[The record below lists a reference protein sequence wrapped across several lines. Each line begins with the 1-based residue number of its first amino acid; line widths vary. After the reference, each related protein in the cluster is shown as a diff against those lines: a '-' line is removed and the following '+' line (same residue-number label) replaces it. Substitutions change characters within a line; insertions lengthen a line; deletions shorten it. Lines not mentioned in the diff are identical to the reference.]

1 MRVVAGIARGRRL
14 AAPAGDRTRPTS
26 DRVREAVFNALDSL
40 GELRGATV
48 LDLFAGSGALG
59 IEALSRGA
67 ASVTFVDADRDAVR
81 TITSNLEATG
91 LAAAEAAAGPGAG
104 RSRVV
109 RGDALAHVRGLA
121 DPVELVLADPPYVFD
136 DWAGLQEEL
145 RGCCPGALLV
155 AESDRPV
162 PPVEGGQSLRER
174 RYGGTVVTFIRLP
187 AAGGGATVH
196 DGPAPSRPTPPIPE
210 DPA

>member
-1 MRVVAGIARGRRL
+1 MRVVAGVARGRRL

-81 TITSNLEATG
+81 AISSNLEATG
-91 LAAAEAAAGPGAG
+91 LAAAEAATGAGAG

-121 DPVELVLADPPYVFD
+121 GPVELVLADPPYAFD
-136 DWAGLQEEL
+136 DWAGLQQEL
-145 RGCCPGALLV
+145 RDRCPGALLV

-162 PPVEGGQSLRER
+162 APVEGGESLRER

-187 AAGGGATVH
+187 ATPGGVTAH
-196 DGPAPSRPTPPIPE
+196 DGGTPSRTTPPIPE
-210 DPA
+210 DLA